1 MRKTLVWIGIF
12 LLTTLIITRIVI
24 QKRSKEPIP
33 TNTIFVVD
41 NTTPSSKPTHKSS
54 PSPLPT
60 ALPIPQSVEQKV
72 PFTSQA
78 PLGEWSD
85 PLQQDGCEEASS
97 LMAMLWVRNQKL
109 ESSQAYKDAILN
121 ISQWELDEYDIAKD
135 TSSKDTVKRIFNGYF
150 KHHEVEAK
158 TIVSFQ
164 EIIDT
169 IAKGNLV
176 IIPANGQKVGN
187 PHYTPPGPERH
198 MIVIKGY
205 DLKTSEFITNDP
217 GTRLGEGFR
226 YNFQKLYD
234 AIRDYP
240 TGDHQ
245 PIASNDKTIIIIKKD
260 PNFIQN

>member
-1 MRKTLVWIGIF
+1 MNKLLIAVIVICVPVTIALWIYTFQPSTTQKTITP
-12 LLTTLIITRIVI
+12 LTTINSPST
-24 QKRSKEPIP
+24 PIP
-33 TNTIFVVD
+33 TVIPS
-41 NTTPSSKPTHKSS
+41 TPVPT
-54 PSPLPT
+54 PLPSAT
-60 ALPIPQSVEQKV
+60 PQSMVLEV

-78 PLGEWSD
+78 PLAEWSD

-97 LMAMLWVRNQKL
+97 LMAVMWARNQEL
-109 ESSQAYKDAILN
+109 NSGEAYKNKI
-121 ISQWELDEYDIAKD
+121 IEVSHWEQSEYGIAKD
-135 TSSKDTVKRIFNGYF
+135 TSAKDTVERIFKGFF
-150 KHHEVEAK
+150 KYYKAH
-158 TIVSFQ
+158 TITIHSFQ
-164 EIIDT
+164 EIVDSLT
-169 IAKGNLV
+169 RGYLV

-245 PIASNDKTIIIIKKD
+245 PISGNNKVIIVVEKD
-260 PNFIQN
+260 PSFL